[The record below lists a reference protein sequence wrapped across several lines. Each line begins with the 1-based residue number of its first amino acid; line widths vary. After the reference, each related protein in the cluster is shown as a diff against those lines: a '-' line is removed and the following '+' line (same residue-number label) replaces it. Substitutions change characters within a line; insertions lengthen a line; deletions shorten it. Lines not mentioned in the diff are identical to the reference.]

1 MYGISIRLAT
11 KPRDL
16 ILTNILEEGSSVDE
30 PRSFEQDEQYL
41 DECLKVFDGNPEQLQ
56 VNVMISSIIISIVII
71 QLNIRT
77 WGYID
82 FKTITFL
89 ICYYNL

>member
-41 DECLKVFDGNPEQLQ
+41 DECLKVLDGNPEQLQ

>member
-1 MYGISIRLAT
+1 MYGFSNRPAT

-41 DECLKVFDGNPEQLQ
+41 DECLKVLDRNPEQLR
-56 VNVMISSIIISIVII
+56 VNMMICRIIISIVII
-71 QLNIRT
+71 KLNA
-77 WGYID
+77 GYID
-82 FKTITFL
+82 FKTMSFL
-89 ICYYNL
+89 LSYYNF

>member
-41 DECLKVFDGNPEQLQ
+41 DECLKVLDRNPEQLQ

>member
-1 MYGISIRLAT
+1 MYGISIRAAT

-41 DECLKVFDGNPEQLQ
+41 DECLKVLDRNPEQLW
-56 VNVMISSIIISIVII
+56 VNMMISRIIISIVIN

-77 WGYID
+77 WGI
-82 FKTITFL
+82 L
-89 ICYYNL
+89 ISRQ